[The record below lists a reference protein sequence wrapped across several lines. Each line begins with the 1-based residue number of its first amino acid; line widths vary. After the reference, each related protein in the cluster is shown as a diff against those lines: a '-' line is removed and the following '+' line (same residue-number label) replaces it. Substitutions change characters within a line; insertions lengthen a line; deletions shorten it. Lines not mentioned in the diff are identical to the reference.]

1 MPLALS
7 DEHRDLAGSVAAW
20 SRRAAPVETTRAH
33 LAGLGAGERP
43 ASWPGLVQ
51 QGLHALHLPEEHGG
65 AGAGLEEL
73 AVVAEQLATELHPG
87 PWLPTVT
94 TSAVLGAATA
104 QGSLP
109 RLLEELA
116 EGATAALVAGP
127 GLRARADETGGW
139 VLDGT
144 SAPALGVP
152 GADLLLVRALAED
165 GERWFTVRADTRAG
179 TTALVHRDDPT
190 DLTRSVGR
198 LELSAHRVPAAD
210 EVTGVDAARVDL
222 VVTTLLAAEAS
233 GVARWCLDTAVDH
246 VRTRKQFDRPIG
258 SFQAVQHKAAMMLV
272 RAEIICAAAWD
283 AARAE
288 HHDADQQRLAAA
300 QAGASAL
307 PAVVDTAVECIS
319 LLGGIGF
326 TWEHDAHLY
335 WRRAVS
341 LASAGGEQARWETAL
356 GEAALG
362 ATRDFSFVD
371 PDAMPELRAE
381 VAGILA
387 EVAELA
393 EDGRPALGWAPARG
407 GARQARLAEAG
418 LVAPHYPRPWGRD
431 AGPQEQAVIAHEFAR
446 AGQAAPSTVIGEW
459 VLPTLLVHG
468 TAEQQQRF
476 AEPTLRGEIFW
487 CQLFSEPGAGS
498 DLAGLST
505 RARKVEGGWVLSG
518 QKVWNSMAHE
528 ADWGVCLARTDT
540 EAPKHEGIS
549 YFLVDMRSAGVD
561 VRPLRQATGMSEF
574 NEVFLDDVFVPDECL
589 VAAPGEGWRLA
600 VTTLANE
607 RLSMGA
613 HLSHGSSD
621 RVRDLLADPA
631 HPAPRAE
638 VVRVLGRCVGREMS
652 LSALNLRSVLARISQ
667 LDLGAEISVQK
678 VFNAV
683 AQRDNSRDL
692 LTVLGP
698 RGLVAVPPD
707 GGHGDPS
714 TDSRIDPVID
724 HLGLPSVLFGG
735 GTIEIQLNVIAR
747 RVLRLPR

>member
-7 DEHRDLAGSVAAW
+7 AEHRDLADSVAAW
-20 SRRAAPVETTRAH
+20 SRRAAPVESTRARFEE
-33 LAGLGAGERP
+33 LAAGARP
-43 ASWPGLVQ
+43 ASWPALLQ
-51 QGLHALHLPEEHGG
+51 QGLHALHLPEQHGG

-73 AVVAEQLATELHPG
+73 AVVAEQLGAELHPG

-94 TSAVLGAATA
+94 TSAVLSAAPATG
-104 QGSLP
+104 QVP
-109 RLLEELA
+109 RLLAELA
-116 EGATAALVAGP
+116 EGATAALVRGP
-127 GLRARADETGGW
+127 GLRARAEESGDW
-139 VLDGT
+139 VLDGL
-144 SAPALGVP
+144 SEPALGVP
-152 GADLLLVRALAED
+152 GADLLLVCAAYED
-165 GERWFTVRADTRAG
+165 DARWFALRAG
-179 TTALVHRDDPT
+179 TTALVHHDQPT
-190 DLTRSVGR
+190 DLTRAVGR
-198 LELSAHRVPAAD
+198 LELRTHRVPA
-210 EVTGVDAARVDL
+210 DAAIAGIDPARVDL

-341 LASAGGEQARWETAL
+341 LASAAGEQSRW
-356 GEAALG
+356 EAALG
-362 ATRDFSFVD
+362 EVALGAARDFSFVD
-371 PDAMPELRAE
+371 PDALPDLRAE
-381 VAGILA
+381 VAGVLA
-387 EVAELA
+387 EVAELP
-393 EDGRPALGWAPARG
+393 EDARPALGWAPARG
-407 GARQARLAEAG
+407 GARQERLAEAG
-418 LVAPHYPRPWGRD
+418 LVAPHYPRPWGRG

-446 AGQAAPSTVIGEW
+446 AGQVAPSTVIGEW

-468 TAEQQQRF
+468 TAEQQERF
-476 AEPTLRGEIFW
+476 VDPTLRGEIFW

-505 RARKVEGGWVLSG
+505 RARKVEGGWVLNG

-540 EAPKHEGIS
+540 EVPKHEGIS
-549 YFLVDMRSAGVD
+549 YFLVDMRSAGID

-621 RVRDLLADPA
+621 RVRDVLADPG
-631 HPAPRAE
+631 HPVPRPE
-638 VVRVLGRCVGREMS
+638 VVRVLGRCVSREMS
-652 LSALNLRSVLARISQ
+652 LSALNLRSVLARLSQ

-678 VFNAV
+678 VFNAI

-692 LTVLGP
+692 LAVLGP
-698 RGLVAVPPD
+698 RGLVAVAPTD
-707 GGHGDPS
+707 HRS
-714 TDSRIDPVID
+714 TDPVID